1 MDFSHNL
8 NPIEISGHYVRDDK
22 RLHCYKVVRMV
33 RRILPVL
40 ITGVL
45 VIVSLGLVVSCGQK
59 SAAAPAQMAA
69 ASNASSGTS
78 SETLSG
84 AGSSFAYPIYSKMG
98 SEYNKQNGLQL
109 NYQAIGSSGGIK
121 NIKNK
126 VVDFGGSDAFLT
138 DDQIKEFDAP
148 VIQFPTVAGAIV
160 VTYNLPGNPTLRLTG
175 DLVAKIWLGQ
185 ITKWNDSAITSV
197 NPGVSLPDQDII
209 VAHRS
214 DGSGTTFN
222 FTLYLERVNAD
233 WKSKVGHG
241 TSVNWP
247 VGLGGAQNAGV
258 AGIIKQTPGA
268 IGYVELAYATE
279 NNLPFATLKNS
290 SGNWVIPSLKTTSL
304 AADTDI
310 PADGRI
316 YLDDTSAPQ
325 GYPITTL
332 TWVIAYKEQKYGGR
346 SLDHAKALVNF
357 FWWMIHDGEQYAEPL
372 QYAPLPS
379 AAVKAD
385 EQILRSFTFDG
396 KPILSK

>member
-1 MDFSHNL
+1 MKGKL
-8 NPIEISGHYVRDDK
+8 LPILQIG
-22 RLHCYKVVRMV
+22 
-33 RRILPVL
+33 ILMLASAALFVA
-40 ITGVL
+40 
-45 VIVSLGLVVSCGQK
+45 CGQSGK
-59 SAAAPAQMAA
+59 SSSPAQMAA
-69 ASNASSGTS
+69 SASSGTS
-78 SETLSG
+78 SNETLSG

-98 SEYNKQNGLQL
+98 SEYNKINGVQL

-138 DDQIKEFDAP
+138 DAQIQDFEAP

-160 VTYNLPGNPTLRLTG
+160 ITYNLPGKPTLKLTG
-175 DLVAKIWLGQ
+175 DVVAKIWLGR
-185 ITKWNDSAITSV
+185 ITKWNDPAITSL
-197 NPGVSLPDQDII
+197 NPGVTLPGQDII

-279 NNLPFATLKNS
+279 NNLPFATLKNA
-290 SGNWVIPSLKTTSL
+290 SGNWIVPSLKTTSL
-304 AADTDI
+304 AADTKI

-332 TWVIAYKEQKYGGR
+332 TWVVAYKEQNYGGR
-346 SLDHAKALVNF
+346 SLAHAKALVDF
-357 FWWMIHDGEQYAEPL
+357 FWWMIHDGEQYAEAL
-372 QYAPLPS
+372 QYSPLPS

-385 EQILRSFTFDG
+385 EDILRSFAYDG
-396 KPILSK
+396 KPILNK

>member
-1 MDFSHNL
+1 MKVS
-8 NPIEISGHYVRDDK
+8 VR
-22 RLHCYKVVRMV
+22 
-33 RRILPVL
+33 PVL
-40 ITGVL
+40 T
-45 VIVSLGLVVSCGQK
+45 SGLVVL
-59 SAAAPAQMAA
+59 AAVVLLLSGCSGGSSSPAQMASSA
-69 ASNASSGTS
+69 KSTASSK
-78 SETLSG
+78 ETLTG
-84 AGSSFAYPIYSKMG
+84 AGSSFAYPIYDKMG
-98 SEYNKQNGLQL
+98 KEYNAANGVQV

-138 DDQIKEFDAP
+138 DAQIKEFDSS

-160 VTYNLPGNPTLRLTG
+160 VTYNLSGNPTLKLTG
-175 DLVAKIWLGQ
+175 DVLAKIYLGQ
-185 ITKWNDSAITSV
+185 ITKWNDPAIASL
-197 NPGVSLPDQDII
+197 NPGVTLPAQDII

-222 FTLYLERVNAD
+222 FTLYLERVSSE
-233 WKSKVGHG
+233 WKDKVGHG

-268 IGYVELAYATE
+268 IGYVELAYATQ
-279 NNLPFATLKNS
+279 NNLPFATLKNK
-290 SGNWVIPSLKTTSL
+290 SGNWVVPSLKTTSL
-304 AADTDI
+304 AADTSI

-316 YLDDTSAPQ
+316 YLDNTDAPQ

-332 TWVIAYKEQKYGGR
+332 TWVIAYKEQKYSGR
-346 SLDHAKALVNF
+346 SLDHARALADF
-357 FWWMIHDGEQYAEPL
+357 FWWMIHDGQQYAEPL
-372 QYAPLPS
+372 EYAPLPS

-385 EQILRSFTFDG
+385 EDILRSMTYDG